1 MSIEKTW
8 SQINEAGDEELS
20 SLLHLGNLSKL
31 PSHNPLQKIKTNL
44 LAHIIWCI
52 ALSICYIIVISYFR
66 IWQVQ
71 VSMGIVLAFT
81 LWALYE
87 GSKQFKRLN
96 SQVSPAGSLLNEL
109 KRHHQS
115 ISSWMKVQQQVGLF
129 VYPISAAGG
138 FMLGGVLGSGKSVA
152 AFLSKPSAQIALP
165 ICIAVLVP
173 AGYWLA
179 KWMYQHSFGKHLAA
193 LQKNITALEAEE

>member
-8 SQINEAGDEELS
+8 DEINEGGDEDLS
-20 SLLHLGNLSKL
+20 SLLHTGTLSKL
-31 PSHNPLQKIKTNL
+31 PSHNPLQKIKSNL
-44 LAHIIWCI
+44 LANLIWCVV
-52 ALSICYIIVISYFR
+52 LSIGYIIIISYFR

-71 VSMGIVLAFT
+71 VSLGIVLAFT

-87 GSKQFKRLN
+87 GSVQYKKLN
-96 SQVSPAGSLLNEL
+96 SQVSPAGSLLHEL

-115 ISSWMKVQQQVGLF
+115 ISNWMKVQQQVGLF

-152 AFLSKPSAQIALP
+152 TFLSKPAAQIALP
-165 ICIAVLVP
+165 ICIVVLVP
-173 AGYWLA
+173 AGYYLA
-179 KWMYQHSFGKHLAA
+179 RWMYKHSFGKHLAA
-193 LQKNITALEAEE
+193 LQKNINDLEAEK